1 MTSKI
6 LVIIASGNPD
16 KALAGMMYARNA
28 IAHEWMEDVQIV
40 FFGPSEELLSSN
52 EEVAKSAAALADIT
66 EPLAC
71 KYISDQQEV
80 SDDIAG
86 LGVGVEYVGTVVSD
100 YIKQGY
106 TPMVW

>member
-1 MTSKI
+1 MTSKV

-28 IAHEWMEDVQIV
+28 IVHEWMEDVQVV

-52 EEVAKSAAALADIT
+52 EQVAKSAAALADVT

-71 KYISDQQEV
+71 KYISDQKET
-80 SDDIAG
+80 SEDISG
-86 LGVGVEYVGTVVSD
+86 LGIGVKYVGTVVSD
-100 YIKQGY
+100 FIKDGY
-106 TPMVW
+106 VPMVW